1 MNHFANK
8 SLLKEIDFT
17 AQELEYFIDF
27 AIHLKQLKQQHIP
40 HHYLQGKNIA
50 LLFEKA
56 STRTRSA
63 FTVAATDLGAHPEFL
78 GKNDI
83 QFGKKEST
91 ADTAK
96 VLGSMFDGIEYRG
109 FAQDTVEQ
117 LAKYSGVPVWNGL
130 TDQWHP
136 TQMIADFMTLKEH
149 FGHLQGL
156 TLAYVG
162 DGRNNMG
169 NSLLVT
175 AALLGVNI
183 QIGAPTALQPS
194 ATIVAMAKE
203 AAAKSGSKVLITSD
217 PGAAV
222 ADADAI
228 YTDVWISMGEDVSPQ
243 ARVKEL
249 LPYQVNAKLVAQTE
263 KADTIIMH
271 CLPAYHDKNTE
282 IGKALEEEFGVTAL
296 EITDD
301 VFNSDQSVVFQEAEN
316 RLHSIKAIMAA
327 TLGDLF
333 IPEQLFETK

>member
-1 MNHFANK
+1 MNHFANR

-17 AQELEYFIDF
+17 PNELEYLIDF
-27 AIHLKQLKQQHIP
+27 ASHLKQLKQQNIP

-50 LLFEKA
+50 LLFEKS

-109 FAQDTVEQ
+109 FAQETVEQ
-117 LAKYSGVPVWNGL
+117 LAQFSGVPVWNGL

-149 FGHLQGL
+149 FGHLKGL

-175 AALLGVNI
+175 AAMLGVNI

-194 ATIVAMAKE
+194 ATVIAMAKK
-203 AAAKSGSKVLITSD
+203 AAADSGSQVLVTAD
-217 PGAAV
+217 PVAAV
-222 ADADAI
+222 AGADAV
-228 YTDVWISMGEDVSPQ
+228 YTDVWISMGEDISAHERIKQ
-243 ARVKEL
+243 L
-249 LPYQVNAKLVAQTE
+249 LPYQINAELIAQTG

-271 CLPAYHDKNTE
+271 CLPAYHDQKTE
-282 IGKALEEEFGVTAL
+282 VGQALEAEFGVTAL

-301 VFNSDQSVVFQEAEN
+301 VFNSPQSVVFQEAEN

-333 IPEQLFETK
+333 IPDQWFK

>member
-1 MNHFANK
+1 MNHFANQ
-8 SLLKEIDFT
+8 SFLKEIDFT
-17 AQELEYFIDF
+17 PSELEYFIDF
-27 AIHLKQLKQQHIP
+27 ALHLKQLKQQHIP

-50 LLFEKA
+50 LLFEKT

-78 GKNDI
+78 GKGDI

-117 LAKYSGVPVWNGL
+117 LAQYSGVPVWNGL

-175 AALLGVNI
+175 AAMLGVNI
-183 QIGAPTALQPS
+183 HIGAPTALQPS
-194 ATIVAMAKE
+194 ATVVAMAQK
-203 AAAKSGSKVLITSD
+203 AAAKSGSKVLVTSD
-217 PGAAV
+217 PVEAV
-222 ADADAI
+222 AGADAI
-228 YTDVWISMGEDVSPQ
+228 YTDVWISMGEAVAPQ
-243 ARVKEL
+243 ERIKEL

-263 KADTIIMH
+263 KVDTIVMH

-282 IGKALEEEFGVTAL
+282 VGKALEDEFGVTAL
-296 EITDD
+296 EITDE

-333 IPEQLFETK
+333 IPDQLFN